1 MSQEQILDALQFI
14 DDDMI
19 ESVNVLRKYPERHR
33 FLWLN
38 YVAVAACVVLAIFG
52 GLRFFDGNAPMQEG
66 SDSNGGTSNT
76 NEMQNDVENIFGSE
90 ENKNYYTDQNTQNDN
105 SSFRDEAGDSTGATS
120 NGSMGSSPNSST
132 GDVCF
137 AATVY
142 MEITEISDNSFK
154 GKVLKRAVVGN
165 KIHFEENQIVTVI
178 YSKSTNENLHT
189 LLIED
194 LSVGEKVH
202 VFYGRIEDDTIY
214 TPRIEYE
221 LF

>member
-1 MSQEQILDALQFI
+1 MNQEQILDALEFI

-19 ESVNVLRKYPERHR
+19 ESVNVLRKYPDRNKH
-33 FLWLN
+33 LWLN

-52 GLRFFDGNAPMQEG
+52 GFKFLGSNAPTQEQ
-66 SDSNGGTSNT
+66 SNSNGGTSQTDDAIDMFGDIADTENS
-76 NEMQNDVENIFGSE
+76 NEN
-90 ENKNYYTDQNTQNDN
+90 NKFEDN
-105 SSFRDEAGDSTGATS
+105 SSFRDESTGATS
-120 NGSMGSSPNSST
+120 GSSSTT
-132 GDVCF
+132 GDACF

-142 MEITEISDNSFK
+142 MEITEIGDNSFK

-165 KIHFEENQIVTVI
+165 STHFEENQVVTVI

-194 LSVGEKVH
+194 LSVGEKVY
-202 VFYGRIEDDTIY
+202 VFYGRIESDTIY

>member
-1 MSQEQILDALQFI
+1 MSQEQILDALEFI

-19 ESVNVLRKYPERHR
+19 ESVNVLRKYPERHKH
-33 FLWLN
+33 LWLN

-52 GLRFFDGNAPMQEG
+52 GFKLLSSNAPTQEH
-66 SDSNGGTSNT
+66 SSSNGGTNQT
-76 NEMQNDVENIFGSE
+76 DNADDMFGDIADTENSD
-90 ENKNYYTDQNTQNDN
+90 ENNKFEDN
-105 SSFRDEAGDSTGATS
+105 GSFRDESTGATS
-120 NGSMGSSPNSST
+120 GSSSTT
-132 GDVCF
+132 GDACF

-142 MEITEISDNSFK
+142 MEITEIGDNSFK

-165 KIHFEENQIVTVI
+165 STHFEENQVVTVI

-194 LSVGEKVH
+194 LSVGEKVY
-202 VFYGRIEDDTIY
+202 VFYGRIESDTIY

>member
-1 MSQEQILDALQFI
+1 MNQEQILDALEFI

-19 ESVNVLRKYPERHR
+19 ESVNVLRKYPERHKH
-33 FLWLN
+33 LWLN

-52 GLRFFDGNAPMQEG
+52 GFKYLGNNVSTENNSSAN
-66 SDSNGGTSNT
+66 NGGTSQ
-76 NEMQNDVENIFGSE
+76 MSGIADMVGDA
-90 ENKNYYTDQNTQNDN
+90 ENKNESADQSTSDDN
-105 SSFRDEAGDSTGATS
+105 ASHRDEFAGSTG
-120 NGSMGSSPNSST
+120 SST
-132 GDVCF
+132 EDVCF

-142 MEITEISDNSFK
+142 MEITEIGDNNFK
-154 GKVLKRAVVGN
+154 GKVLKKAVVAN
-165 KIHFEENQIVTVI
+165 KTHFEENQIVTVI

-194 LSVGEKVH
+194 LSVGEKVY
-202 VFYGRIEDDTIY
+202 VFYGRIESDTIY

>member
-1 MSQEQILDALQFI
+1 MNQERILDALEFI

-19 ESVNVLRKYPERHR
+19 ESVNVLRKYPDRHKH
-33 FLWLN
+33 LWLN

-52 GLRFFDGNAPMQEG
+52 GIKYLGNNVSTENNSSAN
-66 SDSNGGTSNT
+66 NGGTSQ
-76 NEMQNDVENIFGSE
+76 MSGIADMVGDA
-90 ENKNYYTDQNTQNDN
+90 ENKNESADQSTSDDN
-105 SSFRDEAGDSTGATS
+105 ASHRDEFAGSTG
-120 NGSMGSSPNSST
+120 SST
-132 GDVCF
+132 EDVCF

-142 MEITEISDNSFK
+142 MEITEIGDNNFK
-154 GKVLKRAVVGN
+154 GKVLKKAVVAN
-165 KIHFEENQIVTVI
+165 KTHFEENQIVTVI

-194 LSVGEKVH
+194 LSVGEKVY
-202 VFYGRIEDDTIY
+202 VFYGRIESDTIY